1 METNKQYSIY
11 TFEAKDSTI
20 NGKYFVAANDENSAK
35 EYVNKINHTVS
46 PIKLNIETC
55 TEFKNLKYIC
65 PYWNNG
71 IDAICIINALNYLHY

>member
-20 NGKYFVAANDENSAK
+20 NGKYFVAANDENSTK

>member
-1 METNKQYSIY
+1 METNKQYPIY

-20 NGKYFVAANDENSAK
+20 NGKYFVAANDENFAK

-71 IDAICIINALNYLHY
+71 LNAICIINALPYKY

>member
-1 METNKQYSIY
+1 METNKQYPIY